1 MNHLLRIVLGLPFL
15 LTLNTPTTAKPLSQ
29 STTVSDVSARSER
42 EPNAVRAWQWAPGSQ
57 VKVFLMAGQFS
68 AEEKDLLRG
77 AISAWDRVAREEG
90 TGVSFSYAGETDSLD
105 IVCGR
110 LTLAR
115 LELSQIRPRV
125 MAFFRP
131 LQHLDA
137 ATITCA
143 AIYFDWKIRKADVLI
158 SFLAHEMGHGFGLL
172 DCPRCGET
180 VMRFFPSVKQ
190 GNGFYEAT
198 AADKSLIRA
207 KYYKHEAVTVAE
219 RAGAY

>member
-1 MNHLLRIVLGLPFL
+1 
-15 LTLNTPTTAKPLSQ
+15 
-29 STTVSDVSARSER
+29 
-42 EPNAVRAWQWAPGSQ
+42 
-57 VKVFLMAGQFS
+57 
-68 AEEKDLLRG
+68 
-77 AISAWDRVAREEG
+77 VARELG
-90 TGVSFSYAGETDSLD
+90 TGVSFSYGGETDSLD

-115 LELSQIRPRV
+115 TDLSHIRPRV

-143 AIYFDWKIRKADVLI
+143 AIYFDWKIQKGDVLM
-158 SFLAHEMGHGFGLL
+158 SFMAHEMGHGFGLL
-172 DCPRCGET
+172 DCPRCRDT
-180 VMRFFPSVKQ
+180 VMRFFPSVNQ

-198 AADKSLIRA
+198 ASDKNLISA
-207 KYYKHEAVTVAE
+207 HYYKHEAVTISE